1 MTILDIFIIVFVL
14 LGAFIGYKQG
24 AITSFLNMVG
34 TLLIFVL
41 SFYLKGP
48 VSMILFEAFPF
59 NIESGIFEGIS
70 SINFLVYEGIA
81 FVICEIVLTI
91 LFKIILKVTKIFNSI
106 VNKIVILAIP
116 NKIIGALFGVLRYFI
131 FGFFLLFIC
140 SLIPYTSKYIK
151 DSKFSIGI
159 LNNTPILTNITKD
172 FNNSIKDI
180 YELIDKYDEKSE
192 VAKESIDYDAL
203 DILLKYNIVSVD
215 TIKKMDENGKIK
227 IDNIDELISKYS
239 K

>member
-1 MTILDIFIIVFVL
+1 MTVLDIVIILFVL

-24 AITSFLNMVG
+24 AITSILNMVG
-34 TLLIFVL
+34 TLLIFIL

-59 NIESGIFEGIS
+59 HVQSGIFEGIS
-70 SINFLVYEGIA
+70 SINFLLYEGIA
-81 FVICEIVLTI
+81 FIICEIVLSIIFNI
-91 LFKIILKVTKIFNSI
+91 LVRVTKVFNKM

-116 NKIIGALFGVLRYFI
+116 NKIIGAAFGTLRYFI

-140 SLIPYTSKYIK
+140 SLIPNTSKFIK
-151 DSKFSIGI
+151 DSSFSMGI
-159 LNNTPILTNITKD
+159 LNNTPILTNVTKD

-180 YELIDKYDEKSE
+180 YALIDKYDDETE
-192 VAKESIDYDAL
+192 VAKESIDYDTL
-203 DILLKYNIVSVD
+203 DILLKYDIVSSD
-215 TIKKMDENGKIK
+215 TIQKMNENGKIK
-227 IDNIDELISKYS
+227 IDNIDELINKYS

>member
-1 MTILDIFIIVFVL
+1 MMVLDIFICLFVL

-24 AITSFLNMVG
+24 AITSILNMIG
-34 TLLIFVL
+34 TLLIFIL

-48 VSMILFEAFPF
+48 VSMILFDAFPF

-81 FVICEIVLTI
+81 FVICEIILTI
-91 LFKIILKVTKIFNSI
+91 IYKIIIRVTKIFNRAF
-106 VNKIVILAIP
+106 NKLVILAIP
-116 NKIIGALFGVLRYFI
+116 NKIIGALFGALRYFI
-131 FGFFLLFIC
+131 FIFFLLFVC

-151 DSKFSIGI
+151 DSNVSLGI

-172 FNNSIKDI
+172 FNNSINDI
-180 YELIDKYDEKSE
+180 YSLIDKYDDKTE
-192 VAKESIDYDAL
+192 VTKESIDYDTL
-203 DILLKYNIVSVD
+203 DILLKYDIVSID
-215 TIKKMDENGKIK
+215 TIKKMNDNGKIK
-227 IDNIDELISKYS
+227 IDNIDELIDKYS